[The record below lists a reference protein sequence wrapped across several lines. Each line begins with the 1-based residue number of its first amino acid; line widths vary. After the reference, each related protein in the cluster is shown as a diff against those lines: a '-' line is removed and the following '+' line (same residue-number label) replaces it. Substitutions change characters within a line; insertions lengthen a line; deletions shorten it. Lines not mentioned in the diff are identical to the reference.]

1 MYIQHSF
8 YLSRLLGFPFSVI
21 VTTNIINLK
30 PTIMKQLIALF
41 ALLLSMTVY
50 SQQVMVMF
58 DIETKSQSSFKK
70 AADNWFQAVKSTVG
84 ETPDM
89 YSYQVQGSRD
99 MRMLQWFDSKQAMA
113 DHMDKMDAAES
124 KIDEKLSKM
133 DPMPEEDWTN
143 FSTTTKFK
151 EASVWESVPELS
163 TMDGWNALS
172 DDEKMDMRYRRIQF
186 FSVDFGQEDAF
197 EAWRKKINEIDKEL
211 GVKLHM
217 AVYRSVFGAKGKD
230 YMVILLDKSRFDYHN
245 NWSERMKTRQASEA
259 FKGMTNNG
267 PPGWASVAEENWMRV
282 NEMTY

>member
-1 MYIQHSF
+1 
-8 YLSRLLGFPFSVI
+8 
-21 VTTNIINLK
+21 
-30 PTIMKQLIALF
+30 MKQLIALF